1 MNKILILLFGI
12 QIFLSLGFAQQEK
25 EITEYKGQKLTPL
38 REQRTT
44 HIETPPKVE
53 TATYRLKII
62 GLVENPLEL
71 SYDEVLSLPQE
82 SRVITMNCVEGWRYT
97 ALWTGVRIVDLLEK
111 VQPKPEAKTV
121 IFQTIGGEYNS
132 SLPLEYIKERKILL
146 AYKIN
151 NITLAPQRGFP
162 FMVAAEDKYGYK
174 WVQWVEKI
182 ELVDK
187 DFKGYWEER
196 GYSDKADIRK
206 K

>member
-1 MNKILILLFGI
+1 MNKILIVLSGI
-12 QIFLSLGFAQQEK
+12 QLILSIGFARQVK

-38 REQRTT
+38 REQKTT
-44 HIETPPKVE
+44 HIELPPKVDL
-53 TATYRLKII
+53 AAYRLKVF

-71 SYDEVLSLPQE
+71 SYDEVLSFSQE

-111 VQPKPEAKTV
+111 ARPKAEAKTV
-121 IFQTIGGEYNS
+121 IFHTIGKEYTS
-132 SLPLEYIKERKILL
+132 SLPLEFIKQRKILL

-151 NITLAPQRGFP
+151 NITLPLQRGFP

-182 ELVDK
+182 ELYDK
-187 DFKGYWEER
+187 DVKGYWEKR
-196 GYSDKADIRK
+196 GFSDKADIPK